1 MNVSLPIGYAK
12 RDAYLC
18 TMLFRIVIFV
28 LFCFSFSKVSAQKR
42 KTSDESN
49 SFDPKVVDER
59 FVPEKSIK
67 RKKGRFGRT
76 YEARKEFHDRIEKN
90 WKERE
95 KREKNVSG
103 ERKPDK
109 SQPPYFGHK
118 RPPKIRPAGKQKM
131 CKICHIMH

>member
-1 MNVSLPIGYAK
+1 
-12 RDAYLC
+12 
-18 TMLFRIVIFV
+18 MLFRIVIFV

>member
-1 MNVSLPIGYAK
+1 MF
-12 RDAYLC
+12 
-18 TMLFRIVIFV
+18 FRIAIFI
-28 LFCFSFSKVSAQKR
+28 LFCFSFITASAQK
-42 KTSDESN
+42 KKSSGEPN

-59 FVPEKSIK
+59 YVPEKSKKK
-67 RKKGRFGRT
+67 RKDKFGRT
-76 YEARKEFHDRIEKN
+76 YEARNEFHDRIEKN

-118 RPPKIRPAGKQKM
+118 RPPKIRPSGKQKM
-131 CKICHIMH
+131 CKVCHIKH